1 MRHYGP
7 VVCGVLISG
16 RLRLPV
22 KITKSSG
29 VFLNVSREFDGHSGV
44 GKKFRWPITF

>member
-1 MRHYGP
+1 MRCYI
-7 VVCGVLISG
+7 GVLIAG

-29 VFLNVSREFDGHSGV
+29 VFLNVFSEFDGHSGF
-44 GKKFRWPITF
+44 GKKFS